1 MNETVLYRERLPKY
15 VFNGTQLRRGSIKLV
30 QWWYRLGAI
39 AIFSATLFLI
49 FIHHAPEKSVNATGL
64 WTAMLAAWIGCAL
77 LLYRSEHTHQL
88 ELDGNMP
95 TIIHGDYISMPPR
108 LHRRMLGKQDLIGKG
123 EIDHIEIMRGEGYQ
137 YVASRNGVRWE
148 DAPVG
153 IKLVT
158 KDGKRINLGYKPPS
172 TVKEIAE
179 VLNEHWNVRIVDTGS
194 GMGRGYRYI
203 KDNVVGEHSYDEIM
217 RMDLFEWQE

>member
-39 AIFSATLFLI
+39 AIFLGTMYLVFLPKTEHDFSPVWAGI
-49 FIHHAPEKSVNATGL
+49 I
-64 WTAMLAAWIGCAL
+64 AAWIGCIIL
-77 LLYRSEHTHQL
+77 VYRSEWDHQL
-88 ELDGNMP
+88 ELDGNIP
-95 TIIHGDYISMPPR
+95 AIIYEDYISMPPR
-108 LHRRMLGKQDLIGKG
+108 LHRRMLGKQNLIGKD

-137 YVASRNGVRWE
+137 YIASRIGVRWK

-158 KDGKRINLGYKPPS
+158 KAGKRINLGYKPPS
-172 TVKEIAE
+172 TVKDIVD
-179 VLNEHWNVRIVDTGS
+179 VLSKHWDVRIVDPGS

-203 KDNVVGEHSYDEIM
+203 KDNVIGEYSYDEIM
-217 RMDLFEWQE
+217 N